1 MKDYKVIKV
10 KIKVFSSVKID
21 ELIED
26 AINKHS
32 RSGWSFEQLTM
43 GQHGIF
49 VVLSKPKMM

>member
-1 MKDYKVIKV
+1 MKDYKVIQVKV
-10 KIKVFSSVKID
+10 KVFSSVKID

-49 VVLSKPKMM
+49 LVLSKPKMM